1 MINALNRK
9 SIMTLFADPLCHY
22 SHRARF
28 ILCEKSASA
37 EVEFVDGKEF
47 PEDLQELNPY
57 GTLPILIDRDLALF
71 NSRIIMEYLD
81 ERFPHPPLYPIDPV
95 SRARSRLLIHRID
108 QDWYT
113 LLDDIVN
120 AGEKKAAKA
129 KKLLRENLIASVPL
143 FEANKYFLSDEFTL
157 VDGVLAPL
165 LWRLPL
171 YGIELPK
178 EAKVIKD
185 YIARVTSRETFKDSL
200 SKEEIDMME
209 SHLLMAS

>member
-1 MINALNRK
+1 MLNALTKK
-9 SIMTLFADPLCHY
+9 SIMTLFADPICHY
-22 SHRARF
+22 SHRTRF
-28 ILCEKSASA
+28 VLCEKSASA
-37 EVEFVDGKEF
+37 EVEFIDAQQF

-113 LLDDIVN
+113 LLDDIIN

-129 KKLLRENLIASVPL
+129 KKLLRENLIAAVPL
-143 FEANKYFLSDEFTL
+143 FEANKYFLSDDFTL
-157 VDGVLAPL
+157 VDGILAPL

-178 EAKVIKD
+178 EAQAINE
-185 YIARVTSRETFKDSL
+185 YIQLVTEREAFQNSL
-200 SKEEIDMME
+200 SHEERDMME
-209 SHLLMAS
+209 SYALMAS

>member
-1 MINALNRK
+1 MINVLNKK
-9 SIMTLFADPLCHY
+9 SIMTLYADPVCHY

-28 ILCEKSASA
+28 VLCEKSASA
-37 EVEFVDGKEF
+37 DVEFIDGKEF
-47 PEDLQELNPY
+47 PENLQELNPY
-57 GTLPILIDRDLALF
+57 GTLPILIDRDLSLF

-113 LLDDIVN
+113 LLDDIIN
-120 AGEKKAAKA
+120 AGEKKSAKA
-129 KKLLRENLIASVPL
+129 KKLLRENLIAAVPL
-143 FEANKYFLSDEFTL
+143 FEANKYFLSDDFTL

-165 LWRLPL
+165 LWRLPF

-178 EAKVIKD
+178 EANVIIE
-185 YIARVTSRETFKDSL
+185 YVERVTSRDTFLGSM
-200 SKEEIDMME
+200 SKEELDMME
-209 SHLLMAS
+209 SHQLMAS